1 MNTEI
6 KSDDIIFNFF
16 KQICDERD
24 DIKCVELGS
33 SWVAAMEKNIDN
45 MEIQLEE
52 KDKIKHKKN
61 IENNRQHLNE
71 LKNKTSVEW
80 REYAKKCM
88 IEILENKK

>member
-16 KQICDERD
+16 KQICDEID
-24 DIKCVELGS
+24 DKKCVELGS
-33 SWVAAMEKNIDN
+33 NWVTAMNKNIDN
-45 MEIQLEE
+45 METQLEE
-52 KDKIKHKKN
+52 TDKIKHEKD

-71 LKNKTSVEW
+71 LKNKTSIEW

>member
-1 MNTEI
+1 VNTEI